1 MTRFSNDLIISGY
14 LECAK
19 NDRKA
24 CEILYSSKQFPLA
37 VYHLQQYIEKLS
49 KAFALEFE
57 KCLVSEV
64 VNSHDILEILEKGQ
78 RRLGLLKNDEE
89 FQLKKWAN
97 GIDTVSSITEDDI
110 EMMLDDLNVTFK
122 ASLPNYIKDITFEQ
136 LNMTARYYATIT
148 ALCIF
153 TRQHGISTR
162 YPAVYHD
169 MIDYSSYTI
178 DSGLVRSFTPL
189 FAHAVEI
196 ERFLT
201 ERTECNGERIA

>member
-1 MTRFSNDLIISGY
+1 MTKFSNDLIISGY

-24 CEILYSSKQFPLA
+24 CELLYGNKQFPLA

-57 KCLVSEV
+57 RCLVSEV

-78 RRLGLLKNDEE
+78 RRLGLLKKDEM
-89 FQLKKWAN
+89 FQLKNWAD
-97 GIDTVSSITEDDI
+97 GIDTVTSITEEDI
-110 EMMLDDLNVTFK
+110 EMMLDDLSVTFE
-122 ASLPNYIKDITFEQ
+122 ASLPDYVKDVTFEE
-136 LNMTARYYATIT
+136 LSVTARYYATIT
-148 ALCIF
+148 ALCIL

-196 ERFLT
+196 ERFLS
-201 ERTECNGERIA
+201 ERTKSSGR